1 MKKFHGANQFA
12 KAISTAADKIGERV
26 IERFRD
32 RDTKGR
38 EEDISSQLAGE
49 LTGHLIEEVAEQVKD
64 IQVPGIDFDAVVY
77 KKKTENK
84 VGADLAG
91 SVIYKAGDQSHAKVF
106 LVQAKVA
113 TSASRIDLHNIE
125 LKAGDYRLLKQCKD
139 MLAITPAAFVFIYSE
154 FGVHVVPAASVV
166 RSGRSSV
173 DTKEHYYRELG
184 SFYEEVYKCFTGD
197 LSLGDS
203 YRDEKRMKELCDEL
217 KAQRGLA
224 ITAKTKGL
232 TRRRS

>member
-1 MKKFHGANQFA
+1 MKKLHGANQLA
-12 KAISTAADKIGERV
+12 KAISISADKISKRV
-26 IERFRD
+26 IERFRG

-49 LTGHLIEEVAEQVKD
+49 LTGHLIDEVVQQIKG
-64 IQVPGIDFDAVVY
+64 IQVPGIDFDTVVY

-84 VGADLAG
+84 LGADLAG
-91 SVIYKAGDQSHAKVF
+91 SVIYKAGNHSHAKVF

-113 TSASRIDLHNIE
+113 TSASRIDIHNIE
-125 LKAGDYRLLKQCKD
+125 LKAGDCRLLKQCKD

-184 SFYEEVYKCFTGD
+184 RFYEEIYKCFIGD

-203 YRDEKRMKELCDEL
+203 YRDEKQMKELCDKL

-224 ITAKTKGL
+224 ITAKIKG
-232 TRRRS
+232 